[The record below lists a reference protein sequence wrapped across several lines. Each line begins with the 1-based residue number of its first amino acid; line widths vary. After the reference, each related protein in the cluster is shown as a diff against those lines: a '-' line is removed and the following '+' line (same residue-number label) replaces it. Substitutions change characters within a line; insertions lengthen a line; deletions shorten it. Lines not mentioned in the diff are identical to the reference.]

1 MAESAKIGIIGGSG
15 LYGLEGLRVETE
27 VTPETPWGKPSDA
40 IVIGEYAGKRVAFLS
55 RHGRGHVYSPSEVP
69 FRANIAALKM
79 LGVEQIIAFS
89 AVGSL
94 REEIAPRDFVL
105 PVQIIDR
112 TNGIRASTYFENG
125 VVVHATFGDPFDGQ
139 LATLVKQAA
148 ARVNGLKLHADKVV
162 VCMEGPAFST
172 RAESQLYRS
181 IGGDIINM
189 SVLPEAKLARE
200 AEIPY
205 QMICM
210 ATDYDAWKE
219 HEEAVTTELVIGHLN
234 ANAESAR
241 KLLAELIPLLGEGA
255 NPLKGSIKNAVIT
268 APEKRNP
275 EQLKKLAKL
284 LPGTF

>member
-1 MAESAKIGIIGGSG
+1 MIIIHLSLPPFLAGFDCVAESWLLVRLSSFTSFFSG
-15 LYGLEGLRVETE
+15 NG
-27 VTPETPWGKPSDA
+27 A
-40 IVIGEYAGKRVAFLS
+40 AG
-55 RHGRGHVYSPSEVP
+55 
-69 FRANIAALKM
+69 
-79 LGVEQIIAFS
+79 
-89 AVGSL
+89 VGSL
-94 REEIAPRDFVL
+94 E
-105 PVQIIDR
+105 
-112 TNGIRASTYFENG
+112 
-125 VVVHATFGDPFDGQ
+125 

-210 ATDYDAWKE
+210 STDYDAWKE